1 MALKV
6 ASRNVAPFLAMD
18 VLRAANER
26 EAAREAVYHLEVG
39 QPGADA
45 PDAVLDAA
53 RAALDEGGLG
63 YTEAFGMPGL
73 RQSIA
78 DYYAEYYGRPVDA
91 ARVVVTTGSSGGFVL
106 AFLSAFDA
114 GDRIAL
120 VAPGYPCYRNILAAL
135 DFEPV
140 VLAANADD
148 RYQPT
153 PDLLEAAQKDKPID
167 GLIVASP
174 SNPTG
179 TMLSRENL
187 RDLADYCA
195 QRGIRMISDEVYH
208 GITYER
214 KADTALAFSESAIVL
229 NSFSKYF
236 SMTGW
241 RIGWMVVPADL
252 LRSVE
257 CLAQHFFIS
266 APTLSQRAAMAAF
279 GCLAEYDARVEGYRR
294 NRDLLLRELPR
305 AGFSKLAPADGAFY
319 IYADVGDLTN
329 DSDAFC
335 RRILAETGVAMTPGL
350 DFDADRGSRFL
361 RVSYAGTYETI
372 ATAARSLVDWRR

>member
-1 MALKV
+1 MGFKV
-6 ASRNVAPFLAMD
+6 SSRGIAPFMAMD
-18 VLRAANER
+18 VMRAANER

-45 PDAVLDAA
+45 PQAVMDAA
-53 RAALDEGGLG
+53 RAALDAGGLG
-63 YTEAFGMPGL
+63 YTEALGIPEL

-78 DYYAEYYGRPVDA
+78 DYYGSYYGESVDP

-106 AFLSAFDA
+106 GFLSAFDP
-114 GDRIAL
+114 GDR
-120 VAPGYPCYRNILAAL
+120 VAMVSPGYPCYRNILSAL
-135 DFEPV
+135 DIEPV
-140 VLAANADD
+140 VLEAAAGAGF
-148 RYQPT
+148 QPT
-153 PDLLEAAQKDKPID
+153 PELIEKAHREKPVD

-179 TMLSRENL
+179 TMISREAL
-187 RDLADYCA
+187 REIAAYCA
-195 QRGIRMISDEVYH
+195 ARGIRMISDEVYH

-241 RIGWMVVPADL
+241 RIGWMVVPEDL

-266 APTLSQRAAMAAF
+266 APTLSQRAALAAF
-279 GCLAEYDARVEGYRR
+279 GCGAELDARVVAYRK
-294 NRDLLLRELPR
+294 NRDLLLQDLPR
-305 AGFSKLAPADGAFY
+305 AGFSRLAPADGAFY

-329 DSDAFC
+329 DSEAFC
-335 RRILAETGVAMTPGL
+335 RDILAETGVAMTPGL
-350 DFDADRGSRFL
+350 DFDSGRGNRFL
-361 RVSYAGTYETI
+361 RISYAGTHETI
-372 ATAARSLVDWRR
+372 AEAARALIARHR